1 MLTAVVASKSDQ
13 HHTGLWNGALD
24 LEVVDGLL
32 WCSDI
37 LAVLLGNQS
46 GLVVVARL
54 DLSWGVL
61 DVWAVD
67 DKSLLA
73 GSGGS
78 GSAVGVVCVRSH
90 CGGFKLTDGLKRCR
104 EVCFLLFR

>member
-13 HHTGLWNGALD
+13 HHTSLWYSTLN

-32 WCSDI
+32 WSSDI
-37 LAVLLGNQS
+37 LAILLGNQG

-67 DKSLLA
+67 DEGRLA
-73 GSGGS
+73 GSVSG
-78 GSAVGVVCVRSH
+78 GSAVGVICVRSH
-90 CGGFKLTDGLKRCR
+90 CC
-104 EVCFLLFR
+104 